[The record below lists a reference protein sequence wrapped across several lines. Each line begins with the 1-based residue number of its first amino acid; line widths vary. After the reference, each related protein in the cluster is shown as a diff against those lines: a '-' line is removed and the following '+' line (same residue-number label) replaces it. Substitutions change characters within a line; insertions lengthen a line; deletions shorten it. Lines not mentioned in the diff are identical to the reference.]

1 MNNNN
6 AQTETKKVSLN
17 LDAKNVAA
25 LEKFNKRGISVTLLL
40 NKVLS
45 HYVSN
50 SYKPEYNDLNKE
62 LGLNTEGIPDEAK
75 DIKIEL
81 LERHSENDL
90 FAQFNGFSGKGILIT
105 KIPLSNENTPANNTS
120 GITKLILM
128 FKVFAG
134 SENNITPKLLYVEL
148 SFVPCSDDYIRIDNA
163 LSKCFDDFQ
172 NFEAYLKE
180 NQKDHYFS
188 KKYADDLVIR
198 YYRNQAIKKSSLDCF
213 DIFYNFN
220 NNSIFKI
227 KELLRKAV

>member
-81 LERHSENDL
+81 LERHSKNDL
-90 FAQFNGFSGKGILIT
+90 FAEFTGFTGKGILIT
-105 KIPLSNENTPANNTS
+105 KIPLSKENTPANNS
-120 GITKLILM
+120 SVITKLILI
-128 FKVFAG
+128 FKVFDG

-148 SFVPCSDDYIRIDNA
+148 SFVPFLDDCIRIDNA
-163 LSKCFDDFQ
+163 LCK
-172 NFEAYLKE
+172 NFSTFKELEYFLKT
-180 NQKDHYFS
+180 NQKNCYFT
-188 KKYADDLVIR
+188 KKSADDLVTK
-198 YYRNQAIKKSSLDCF
+198 YHLNESIKKTSSD
-213 DIFYNFN
+213 DRFYHFTNS
-220 NNSIFKI
+220 SIFEI
-227 KELLRKAV
+227 KESLM